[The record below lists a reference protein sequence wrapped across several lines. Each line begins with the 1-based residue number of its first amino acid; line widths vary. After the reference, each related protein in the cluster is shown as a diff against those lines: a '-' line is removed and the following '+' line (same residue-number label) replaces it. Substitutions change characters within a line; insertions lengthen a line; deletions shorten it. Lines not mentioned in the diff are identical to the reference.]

1 MYFVTLVFRLK
12 SIPLTDVKREV
23 ALSTDENNLPKFCRR
38 KLRIWNSAATYMK
51 KKKWGDKVGG
61 QEELLLRIEFQR
73 ARLKDSVGI

>member
-1 MYFVTLVFRLK
+1 
-12 SIPLTDVKREV
+12 
-23 ALSTDENNLPKFCRR
+23 
-38 KLRIWNSAATYMK
+38 MK